1 MKLSI
6 MESIAKLNNKIKG
19 HMNYVVNDEILPK
32 ESANIE
38 LYIFLK
44 SSYHLLSW
52 SFSIHTNMNEY
63 YPHVVSY

>member
-6 MESIAKLNNKIKG
+6 MENIAKLNNKMKG

-44 SSYHLLSW
+44 AVIT
-52 SFSIHTNMNEY
+52 F
-63 YPHVVSY
+63 